1 MGFGMDK
8 RDHKM
13 MDITACYM
21 EPSNLKSKHLVHT
34 CFISWIFLD
43 ASRPTLGHYFLED
56 RGSRQLYS
64 HKAPVS
70 LLTWDMDTATGFLW
84 CNFSRPVYSRNI
96 WELDLSLQLY
106 QFYFLGTFNDTGSVP
121 IILIKSQ
128 E

>member
-1 MGFGMDK
+1 M
-8 RDHKM
+8 
-13 MDITACYM
+13 
-21 EPSNLKSKHLVHT
+21 
-34 CFISWIFLD
+34 ISPD

-56 RGSRQLYS
+56 RGARQLYS

-70 LLTWDMDTATGFLW
+70 LTTWDMDTATGFLW
-84 CNFSRPVYSRNI
+84 CNFSRPVYPRNI

-121 IILIKSQ
+121 ILLKSQ